1 MELLQSEHMYL
12 YWWMLA
18 ACLLLLEFLAIGTI
32 GSFFLWPA
40 IAATLMGLVVRSY
53 TVEPQHQILILSTVS
68 VLSVVLWRAYLRR
81 SPLKSDQPFLNLR
94 GAELVGQI
102 YPVTDA
108 IVNGLGRIDVA
119 DGSWRVEGP
128 DCPVGTRVRVVDSG
142 TARLQVELLDEEESS
157 FMNRIIGP
165 ATERKKFSSAVRHE
179 ARKESDY

>member
-68 VLSVVLWRAYLRR
+68 VY
-81 SPLKSDQPFLNLR
+81 
-94 GAELVGQI
+94 
-102 YPVTDA
+102 A
-108 IVNGLGRIDVA
+108 IV
-119 DGSWRVEGP
+119 
-128 DCPVGTRVRVVDSG
+128 
-142 TARLQVELLDEEESS
+142 
-157 FMNRIIGP
+157 F
-165 ATERKKFSSAVRHE
+165 
-179 ARKESDY
+179 